1 MVPMVPVRTVVAACF
16 LLLLPGCRAR
26 IHKLTLQVSPTPRTS
41 ASASSATTGVL
52 TRKLTDRRS

>member
-1 MVPMVPVRTVVAACF
+1 MVPVRTVVAACF

-41 ASASSATTGVL
+41 ASSAPTGVL
-52 TRKLTDRRS
+52 TRKLTGRRS